1 MKEKKRLDN
10 VLCELGHFESRE
22 RAKAAIMSGDVY
34 VNNQKAYKAGFAVCD
49 DDVIEVRAPKLKY
62 VGRGGLKLE
71 KALNVFNISPKGME
85 AIDVGASTGGFT
97 DCLLQ
102 NGAAHV
108 HAVDVGYGDLAWSIR
123 NDERVTV
130 MERTNIR
137 YVSPEDIGVSFD
149 IAVID
154 VSFISLR
161 IVLPAVKAL
170 MKPNGKII
178 CLVKPQFEAG
188 REMIG
193 KNGIIKDPKVH
204 LFVLEKFSDEVHN
217 MGLYIKGMDYSPI
230 TGSKGNIEFLAY
242 LSLEPDSVDI
252 DPQKIVEAAHE
263 EHLSHKA

>member
-10 VLCELGHFESRE
+10 ALCELGHFESRE

-34 VNNQKAYKAGFAVCD
+34 VNNQKACKAGLFVND
-49 DDVIEVRAPKLKY
+49 DDVIEVRGTKLRY

-71 KALNVFNISPKGME
+71 KALKVFNISPEGMQ

-137 YVSPEDIGVSFD
+137 YVLPEDIGVQFD

-193 KNGIIKDPKVH
+193 KNGIIKDPAVH
-204 LFVLEKFSDEVHN
+204 LDVLEDFLYEIYKI
-217 MGLYIKGMDYSPI
+217 GLYVKGMDYSPI

-242 LSLEPDSVDI
+242 LSLEPGSVEI
-252 DPQKIVEAAHE
+252 DPKKIVEAAHMG
-263 EHLSHKA
+263 HLVHKS